1 MTHLFEKEY
10 FSQLLKFA
18 NQAERNVIFCTYRI
32 LLFLDANALI
42 NKFCTRIN
50 VIFFILHIFPN
61 FILNLVY
68 RYLSLPNPKIR
79 FLYAIHHCNFHD
91 SNSSIARMINPGSL
105 NPFFRFADS
114 NRWNDPIL
122 LALHALQ
129 LQLPS
134 TFAILKWVSR
144 IARLFLLT
152 FALYLD
158 AVILSDSCRPV
169 RITFP
174 SQSRIS

>member
-1 MTHLFEKEY
+1 MSSSFKLHVHFLF
-10 FSQLLKFA
+10 
-18 NQAERNVIFCTYRI
+18 TYNCLQSPRI
-32 LLFLDANALI
+32 
-42 NKFCTRIN
+42 
-50 VIFFILHIFPN
+50 
-61 FILNLVY
+61 
-68 RYLSLPNPKIR
+68 NPKITENRVIR
-79 FLYAIHHCNFHD
+79 FLCAIHHCNFHD

-158 AVILSDSCRPV
+158 AVILIDSCRPV

>member
-1 MTHLFEKEY
+1 MYSHYCNLFYTAHVSKIY
-10 FSQLLKFA
+10 FDISHEFIKIKFNCNYEFGSKYPMA
-18 NQAERNVIFCTYRI
+18 IY
-32 LLFLDANALI
+32 
-42 NKFCTRIN
+42 
-50 VIFFILHIFPN
+50 P
-61 FILNLVY
+61 
-68 RYLSLPNPKIR
+68 LSLPNPKIR
-79 FLYAIHHCNFHD
+79 FLCAIHQCNFHD

-114 NRWNDPIL
+114 NRWNDPLL

-158 AVILSDSCRPV
+158 AVILSDSCRPDN
-169 RITFP
+169 RIIFP